1 MARVHRSFL
10 ITFSGMDGA
19 GKSTQI
25 ENLCAWLEGRGHSI
39 HRLAFWDDA
48 VVLCRWREGFVH
60 KVFKSER
67 GIGAPGKPVRRRDKN
82 VRKWYLTPVRL
93 GLYLLDAI
101 NLRRVV
107 ARAERSGADF
117 VIMDR
122 YIYDE
127 LANLA
132 PANALTFPFVRAV
145 AAIVPRPNIA
155 YLLDADPEAAAARK
169 PEYPVDFMQRCREA
183 YLRLAPMVGMEVIP
197 PLPLDAALRRVE
209 SVAAERVPSETGSP
223 RLDPVSA
230 A

>member
-1 MARVHRSFL
+1 MRQPVLA
-10 ITFSGMDGA
+10 TFSGMDGA

-25 ENLCAWLEGRGHSI
+25 ENLCAWLEAHGHSVR
-39 HRLAFWDDA
+39 RLAFWDDA

-67 GIGAPGKPVRRRDKN
+67 GIGAPGKPVSRRDKN

-93 GLYLLDAI
+93 ALYLLDAI

-107 ARAERSGADF
+107 ARARRSPAA
-117 VIMDR
+117 VIIMDR

-127 LANLA
+127 LANLW
-132 PANALTFPFVRAV
+132 PQTLLTALFVRLIG
-145 AAIVPRPNIA
+145 AIVPLPEVA
-155 YLLDADPEAAAARK
+155 FLLDADPQAAALRK
-169 PEYPVDFMQRCREA
+169 PEYPVEFMRRCRQA
-183 YLRLAPMVGMEVIP
+183 YLRLAPMVGMQVVP
-197 PLPLDAALRRVE
+197 PLPLEDAMRRVE
-209 SVAAERVPSETGSP
+209 AIFLKRVPQTAEA